1 MPNSI
6 VAVPISSPIS
16 SLFPYFLSQ
25 RLVRI
30 KIWQKDVYMI
40 NFKQICY
47 TMAGGDKN
55 MPKVIEAIYENGV
68 FKPLEKVDIEE
79 HKKIKIILPS
89 KIEYAP
95 SEECTLEGIIDI
107 AKDCFD
113 TDLST
118 HHDRYLYGEISR

>member
-1 MPNSI
+1 
-6 VAVPISSPIS
+6 
-16 SLFPYFLSQ
+16 
-25 RLVRI
+25 
-30 KIWQKDVYMI
+30 
-40 NFKQICY
+40 
-47 TMAGGDKN
+47 

-79 HKKIKIILPS
+79 HKRIKIILPS

-107 AKDCFD
+107 AKDCFN

-118 HHDRYLYGEISR
+118 HHDKYLYGEISG